1 MNKKK
6 NNKKIILNNTED
18 NSIKE
23 PVGNLENL
31 WINKYKPMDISEII
45 GNKEQINIFK
55 KWLNDIKINKCQSI
69 LISGNQGLG
78 KTLTIKLILE
88 ENNYIVRIINPND
101 IKDHRIYDDFND
113 YYNFINSIYSKINFK
128 NNKNK
133 KIALIFD
140 ETENITLT
148 SEKKYVMDIYKN
160 NNILNY

>member
-1 MNKKK
+1 
-6 NNKKIILNNTED
+6 
-18 NSIKE
+18 
-23 PVGNLENL
+23 
-31 WINKYKPMDISEII
+31 MDISEII

-148 SEKKYVMDIYKN
+148 SEKKYVMDF
-160 NNILNY
+160 